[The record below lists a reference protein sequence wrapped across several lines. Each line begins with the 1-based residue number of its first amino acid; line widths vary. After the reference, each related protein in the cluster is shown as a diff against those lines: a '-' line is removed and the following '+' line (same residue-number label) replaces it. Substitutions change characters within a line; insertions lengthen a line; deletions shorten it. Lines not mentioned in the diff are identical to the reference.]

1 MQCLFLVPLCFY
13 VVTTSETFL
22 FYPRTQNS
30 WTYSQ
35 EKNLPLQ
42 CSPKASSVAG
52 WCFGNEQFLVLT
64 SKNQP
69 KQKPYSAL
77 NPARKD
83 IIALSWEE
91 LHSGSLRDSYL
102 PLRAASSATKSRQSR
117 KAGVLFIPYVGILH
131 GEQGS
136 SMKVRAEMDSE
147 ESPCPP
153 PLTMGGCQ
161 EVWCICKYHH
171 CAK

>member
-1 MQCLFLVPLCFY
+1 MLLLLQRHSCSTHGLRILGLIH
-13 VVTTSETFL
+13 
-22 FYPRTQNS
+22 RK
-30 WTYSQ
+30 
-35 EKNLPLQ
+35 KNLPLQ
-42 CSPKASSVAG
+42 CSPKASSVAR
-52 WCFGNEQFLVLT
+52 WCSGNEQFLVLT

-91 LHSGSLRDSYL
+91 LHSGSLRESSL

-117 KAGVLFIPYVGILH
+117 KAGVLFIPYVSILH

-147 ESPCPP
+147 ESPCPL

-161 EVWCICKYHH
+161 EAWCICKYHH